1 MDDWG
6 FVMGMDIRSGQISDD
21 VRGTIDYAEV
31 ALLEFWFEGEAKCE
45 SAHSESEC
53 SGLVVGVK
61 RVLCSGDV
69 FRVCRSSFEWN
80 RSVIADPGF
89 VCSGCGLPCGVC
101 WRVVLV

>member
-1 MDDWG
+1 MD
-6 FVMGMDIRSGQISDD
+6 VRSDGIGDD

-31 ALLEFWFEGEAKCE
+31 ALLEFWFEGDAKCE

-80 RSVIADPGF
+80 VSLLDDSDD

-101 WRVVLV
+101 WRVVPV

>member
-1 MDDWG
+1 MMD
-6 FVMGMDIRSGQISDD
+6 VRSDGIGDD
-21 VRGTIDYAEV
+21 VRGAIDYAEV

-45 SAHSESEC
+45 SAHSSSEC

-80 RSVIADPGF
+80 RSVIADPGLG
-89 VCSGCGLPCGVC
+89 CSGCGLPCVVC
-101 WRVVLV
+101 WGVVPV